1 MKKAMTTGTVVMHFK
16 VGVGSNGMKEFLK
29 NLTLQWRTSVIY
41 EKKHLKSVVD
51 AGQRKLL
58 NQKHIGRK
66 SIAEKNSLRRIPP
79 TP

>member
-1 MKKAMTTGTVVMHFK
+1 MKKAMTTGTVVMHFE
-16 VGVGSNGMKEFLK
+16 VGIGSNGMKEFLK

-58 NQKHIGRK
+58 NRKHIGRK
-66 SIAEKNSLRRIPP
+66 SIAEKNGLRRIYLMN
-79 TP
+79 